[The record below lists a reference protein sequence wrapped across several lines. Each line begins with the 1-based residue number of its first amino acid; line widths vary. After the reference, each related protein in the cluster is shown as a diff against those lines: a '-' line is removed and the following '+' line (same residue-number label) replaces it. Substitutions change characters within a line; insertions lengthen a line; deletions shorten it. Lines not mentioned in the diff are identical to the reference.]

1 MTGIANDLGLVLII
15 MVVLWIGLRFGL
27 GIRLRLET
35 KGARRRRKAMERRLE
50 RLSAEADKRILERVV
65 AQQTEKIAKDFE
77 RTTRSLENHVREALA
92 DTLKKEL
99 KAYKQSAEEVKA
111 AAVKTIEN
119 STGIFT
125 SQREEIRQEVKRQV
139 GQVKEALVAEMDS
152 NFTEV
157 LRAYVKAAMRD
168 ELDADEQINT
178 ILAVLERDKQKI
190 IKDLNDELA

>member
-1 MTGIANDLGLVLII
+1 MTGIANDLGLVLIV

>member
-1 MTGIANDLGLVLII
+1 MTGIANDLGLVLIVI
-15 MVVLWIGLRFGL
+15 AAIWIGLRFGL

>member
-157 LRAYVKAAMRD
+157 FRAYVKAAMRD